1 MSKCS
6 FRNTKSTYLLP
17 PQAILQ
23 NIWYGEVLNLSA
35 IYLTLSLRL
44 GHVFVTSLVLG
55 GQQRTSKYAASLEM
69 SNEEVQQDALRSA
82 IGVSVNAQYV
92 SASAKKTTEQGKSQ
106 NRSGQ
111 KYSDL
116 SYLGMSAI
124 GGDPLIGS
132 E

>member
-1 MSKCS
+1 
-6 FRNTKSTYLLP
+6 
-17 PQAILQ
+17 
-23 NIWYGEVLNLSA
+23 
-35 IYLTLSLRL
+35 
-44 GHVFVTSLVLG
+44 
-55 GQQRTSKYAASLEM
+55 M

-82 IGVSVNAQYV
+82 IGVSVNAQYL

-124 GGDPLIGS
+124 GGDSLIGS